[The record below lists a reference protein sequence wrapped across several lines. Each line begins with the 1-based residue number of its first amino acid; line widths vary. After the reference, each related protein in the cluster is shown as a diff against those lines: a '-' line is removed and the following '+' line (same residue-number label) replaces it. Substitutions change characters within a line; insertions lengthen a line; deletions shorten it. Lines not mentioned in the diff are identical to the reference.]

1 MTPEEI
7 SAAFDIWWRE
17 SFPNAHAT
25 AQTRATFTAFAAYVL
40 EQLHNDDTP
49 TAA

>member
-7 SAAFDIWWRE
+7 SAAFDSWWVE

-25 AQTRATFTAFAAYVL
+25 TQTRNTFTAFAAYVL
-40 EQLHNDDTP
+40 EQLHDDTP